1 VAAVTSRDSSSV
13 FEYEVVEASNGRLV
27 ADGRS
32 VQVMFDYE
40 AQRSRP
46 VPADFTAR
54 VARFEA

>member
-40 AQRSRP
+40 ARP